1 MATADAVAEFD
12 QIERDYAAVI
22 ALLDRS
28 AAFRHAAALVLA
40 EAGVDVGFAAERIDD
55 LDTLSVC
62 AVSGNRTDALLD
74 LVIPAGM
81 GLSGKV
87 ATLRHPIAVADYPR
101 EPGITHDFDPQWRAE
116 GLRAAVAV
124 PITRG
129 HWFYGVLC
137 GAAREAGG
145 LPDRVVDALM
155 RLARQTGLAI
165 EVADHAREMADVAVH
180 EERRHLA
187 LTIHDSVGAILF
199 SIGAAARDLETER
212 ECEPALRTRLK
223 FIEQQVARASAQLRT
238 ALRSLNEVP
247 QEVALGVA
255 LRAEC
260 RALEERTGMKAG
272 CVVLGELPALEEG
285 RAKVLL
291 QAAREALHNAEK
303 HARARSVVVSLHAV
317 DGGVSLVVADDGV
330 GLGRPADGGS
340 PSSGLG
346 LDATADR
353 LARVG
358 GQLAV
363 STNEDGG
370 CTMRAWLPC

>member
-1 MATADAVAEFD
+1 MRTADTVADLE
-12 QIERDYAAVI
+12 QIEREYAAVI

-28 AAFRHAAALVLA
+28 AAFRHAAALVPGEVNL
-40 EAGVDVGFAAERIDD
+40 DVGFAAERIDD
-55 LDTLSVC
+55 LDTLEVC
-62 AVSGNRTDALLD
+62 AVSGNRTDALVD

-87 ATLRHPIAVADYPR
+87 ATLRHPIVVADYPR

-124 PITRG
+124 PVDI
-129 HWFYGVLC
+129 
-137 GAAREAGG
+137 
-145 LPDRVVDALM
+145 PDRTIDAMM

-187 LTIHDSVGAILF
+187 LTIHDSVGALLF
-199 SIGAAARDLETER
+199 SIGAAARDLETQR
-212 ECEPALRTRLK
+212 ECEPALRARLK
-223 FIEQQVARASAQLRT
+223 YIEQQVAKASAQLRQ

-272 CVVLGELPALEEG
+272 CVVLGDLPALEEG

-330 GLGRPADGGS
+330 GLARPAGDAAGGEGNGVGDGGDR
-340 PSSGLG
+340 PSAGGLG
-346 LDATADR
+346 LEATADR
-353 LARVG
+353 LGRVG
-358 GQLAV
+358 GQLVVA
-363 STNEDGG
+363 TNEDGG
-370 CTMRAWLPC
+370 CTMRAWMPC